1 MKRLTRLLI
10 AAATAG
16 AALSVLAFAAPL
28 RPTAEVLRADLRTI
42 LARPEFREM
51 HAAWLQ
57 ELIMRWLQRLLQWW
71 QDHVSGRLD
80 RLLDVAPVLYWTIV
94 AVLALVAL
102 AFIYHIYLT
111 LRSAFGTGRRRRRR
125 PEAPSRPTTIS
136 EPQRLLEQAEAAA
149 AAGRF
154 AEALRYLYLALI
166 FQLDRHDI
174 LRYDLSYTN
183 QEYVRQARRHPAIVA
198 PLRDVSRLAD
208 GAWYGRRELG
218 WSEYER
224 CRELVQAAWQEA
236 DHGATL

>member
-1 MKRLTRLLI
+1 MKRLTRLLLA
-10 AAATAG
+10 AAATG
-16 AALSVLAFAAPL
+16 AALSMFAFAAPL
-28 RPTAEVLRADLRTI
+28 RPAAAVLRADLQTI

-80 RLLDVAPVLYWTIV
+80 RLLEGAPVLYWTIV
-94 AVLALVAL
+94 GVLTLVAL
-102 AFIYHIYLT
+102 VLIYHIYLT
-111 LRSAFGTGRRRRRR
+111 LRSAFGTGRRRRR
-125 PEAPSRPTTIS
+125 PEAPSQPTTLS
-136 EPQRLLEQAEAAA
+136 EPQRLLEQAETAA

-224 CRELVQAAWQEA
+224 CRALVQTAWQEA
-236 DHGATL
+236 DHGAAL